1 MRHAWMCVVCLAIAS
16 RVVAVSLPMSPSSL
30 GWGAESAPSARWIQ
44 EQLLRAL
51 PDVDGQPP
59 AGVQRKEA
67 DYCTIQSIS
76 CGQTIFGSLE
86 ITDCGTTSNID
97 FFQIRGN
104 YAATPFIT
112 ATLTS
117 TAFGPFLGLLDRTPT
132 VVTYSATS
140 PTAQLQYKLTGQGA
154 PWVLGVTGSSG
165 TFEFGDY
172 SLFLQCAKSS
182 PNLILSQG
190 RFLVKVDWQNQFSGA
205 SGAGVPVP
213 ASDSTGFF
221 YFTDP
226 SNYEL
231 VVKILEI
238 SGAIKVFYG
247 ELTDLHFTITVT
259 DTRNGTVKTYQ
270 NTPGDCGAIDEN
282 AFMAAA
288 AAPAAKAIEKRG
300 TCAPS
305 SSTLCLLN
313 RRFAVNVDWMNQF
326 NGDSGLGS
334 PRSLS
339 DQSGLFSFTDPT
351 DVELVM
357 KVVDF
362 GDRTAFFWSA
372 LSDFEYDLTVTD
384 TIGGTSKT
392 YHNPA
397 GNYCGG
403 LDNNAFPP

>member
-1 MRHAWMCVVCLAIAS
+1 MARKALLSSVLLL
-16 RVVAVSLPMSPSSL
+16 SLMSSSSL
-30 GWGAESAPSARWIQ
+30 GWGAESAPSAHWIQ

-51 PDVDGQPP
+51 PDVDGQPL

-97 FFQIRGN
+97 FFQIKGN

-140 PTAQLQYKLTGQGA
+140 PTAQLQYKLTSHGA
-154 PWVLGVTGSSG
+154 PWTLGVTGSSG

-172 SLFLQCAKSS
+172 SLSLQCAKSS

-231 VVKILEI
+231 VVKILKI
-238 SGAIKVFYG
+238 NGAIKVFYA
-247 ELTDLHFTITVT
+247 ELTNLHFTITVT
-259 DTRNGTVKTYQ
+259 DNLTGTVKTYQ
-270 NTPGDCGAIDEN
+270 NTPGDCGAIDDN
-282 AFMAAA
+282 AFTA
-288 AAPAAKAIEKRG
+288 AAPARRAVAG
-300 TCAPS
+300 GGSCVPGS
-305 SSTLCLLN
+305 NTLCLLN

-326 NGDSGLGS
+326 NGDSGVGS

-357 KVVDF
+357 KMVDF
-362 GDRTAFFWSA
+362 GDRTAFFYGA
-372 LSDFEYDLTVTD
+372 LSNFGYDITVTD
-384 TIGGTSKT
+384 TLGATTKS
-392 YHNPA
+392 YHNAA